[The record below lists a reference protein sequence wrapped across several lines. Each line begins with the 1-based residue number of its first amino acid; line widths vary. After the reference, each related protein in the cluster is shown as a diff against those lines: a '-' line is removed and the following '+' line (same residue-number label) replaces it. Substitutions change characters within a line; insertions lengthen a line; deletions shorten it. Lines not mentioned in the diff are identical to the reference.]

1 MLRPKEQIY
10 LVGALDQQWE
20 SIQRLGVLM
29 LILCWACVDWN
40 PTGGSSLVRGSVR
53 ARALALPVHH
63 TTVGLPCNYVAA
75 CSRPP
80 IGAYICT
87 GGNLLVGGFS
97 RYHVEC
103 GVVIRL

>member
-1 MLRPKEQIY
+1 MY

-29 LILCWACVDWN
+29 LILCRACADWN

-53 ARALALPVHH
+53 ARALALPVHY
-63 TTVGLPCNYVAA
+63 TTVGLPCSYAAA

-80 IGAYICT
+80 IGAYIRT
-87 GGNLLVGGFS
+87 GGNLLVGGFFPDT
-97 RYHVEC
+97 
-103 GVVIRL
+103 L

>member
-1 MLRPKEQIY
+1 MH
-10 LVGALDQQWE
+10 LVGALNLQWE

-53 ARALALPVHH
+53 ARALALSVRH
-63 TTVGLPCNYVAA
+63 TTVGLPCSYAAA

-80 IGAYICT
+80 IGVYICT

-97 RYHVEC
+97 RYHVES
-103 GVVIRL
+103 GEVVGL